1 MDASEQV
8 LDAGQREQQRLHAL
22 GYEQELKREFS
33 FWHAAALGFADIS
46 PIVALYGMFGLAL
59 AAAGPTFFWGLFL
72 VLGGQLLVALVFGEI
87 ASRWPLAGGV
97 YQWTR
102 QQVGTGPAWFAGWA
116 YMWTLTIAM
125 STVAYAAASFIAPVI
140 GINDPDKTTLV
151 IMAFGFLLFGT
162 LANTV
167 GQWVL
172 KVFVSLSIAAEFIAS
187 IIVGAILLIGFREN
201 PISVLTDS
209 MGAGS
214 GAGGID
220 FLAVAWLGAVAFIG
234 WSFLGFEASGAI
246 AEEVKDPER
255 AVPWSIV
262 VVLGFVGAVVIFA
275 ALSILLSLPDIGAAM
290 TGNVA
295 DPVVQT
301 LEYHFG
307 EVVTKPLLAIIALGF
322 TASMVA
328 LQTAVSRTVF
338 SFARDRAIPFYGFF
352 QGLTDNNRLPAR
364 AIVFVGV
371 IAALFL
377 LVNVWA
383 EQIYTLLVSFVVG
396 GFYISFLFPVAAAL
410 WLHLKGRHQS
420 GPFNVGR
427 LSFAVTLV
435 AAIWLVFELVN
446 IAWPRYPDLQWFE
459 NWGVILIV
467 AILGVVG
474 VLAYLVVPEKGT
486 VAEA

>member
-1 MDASEQV
+1 MDAANKP
-8 LDAGQREQQRLHAL
+8 LDVEQREQQRLHAL
-22 GYEQELKREFS
+22 GYEQQLKREFN

-140 GINDPDKTTLV
+140 GMTDPDQTTLV
-151 IMAFGFLLFGT
+151 VMAFGFLLFGT

-201 PISVLTDS
+201 PISILTDS
-209 MGAGS
+209 MGAGGGAS
-214 GAGGID
+214 GFD
-220 FLAVAWLGAVAFIG
+220 FFTVAWLGAVAFIG

-255 AVPWSIV
+255 AVPWSII

-275 ALSILLSLPDIGAAM
+275 ALSILLSIPDIEAAM

-307 EVVTKPLLAIIALGF
+307 EAITRPLLAVIALGF

-328 LQTAVSRTVF
+328 LQTAVSRTMY

-352 QGLTDNNRLPAR
+352 QGLTAENRLPAR
-364 AIVFVGV
+364 AIVFVGAV
-371 IAALFL
+371 AALFL
-377 LVNVWA
+377 VVSLWA

-396 GFYISFLFPVAAAL
+396 GFYMSFLFPVAAAL
-410 WLHLKGRHQS
+410 WLHFKGRHEK
-420 GPFNVGR
+420 GPFNLGR

-446 IAWPRYPDLQWFE
+446 IAWPRYPELQWYE
-459 NWGVILIV
+459 NWGVVLIM

-474 VLAYLVVPEKGT
+474 VVAYLVIPEKGSG
-486 VAEA
+486 AEV